1 MDRSRTIPTRTRRPL
16 PRSSRAG
23 FTLIEM
29 LVAVTLVLLM
39 MVMFGEIFQIAT
51 SSVTKQRIMADND
64 QNVRTFVTVM
74 RADLDKRT
82 FRTLVPYFPGELSA
96 NPGTPFEKRRGYF
109 YISNNNITDGTD
121 DVLQFTVDSTVD
133 LRNSDESP
141 YYGHAVPLTGMAAA
155 NALAIVLDGPNVE
168 PGGEVDM
175 ILLSQPPQ

>member
-1 MDRSRTIPTRTRRPL
+1 
-16 PRSSRAG
+16 
-23 FTLIEM
+23 M

-51 SSVTKQRIMADND
+51 SSVTKQRTMADND

-155 NALAIVLDGPNVE
+155 PFLANPNQPDRDDGQITANE
-168 PGGEVDM
+168 AAASKAAEVSYFK
-175 ILLSQPPQ
+175 IGRAHV